1 MTPSQVYTQIREEE
15 LREGVRE
22 QGKRVHFKSLTKTYY
37 RPIYINSYLKL
48 TINP

>member
-1 MTPSQVYTQIREEE
+1 MTRIAGLHQIREEE

-22 QGKRVHFKSLTKTYY
+22 QGKRLHFKSLIKTDY